1 VASVVRISEAYLLP
15 VIPLLEGFPF
25 VGGRRR
31 YERNPGVGF
40 RNRRERLSVTLVRA
54 LNWRR
59 CCNPII
65 ASKDSNEIASRAP
78 PPLLELDTVVVG
90 RVAIPVPLSATV
102 CVPAPLPAFT
112 LSVAVADPTEAG
124 LNTTLMVQVAPTAT
138 EVPQVLVC
146 ENG

>member
-1 VASVVRISEAYLLP
+1 M
-15 VIPLLEGFPF
+15 
-25 VGGRRR
+25 
-31 YERNPGVGF
+31 

-78 PPLLELDTVVVG
+78 PPLLELDTVGG
-90 RVAIPVPLSATV
+90 RQSRDTGAAECHGLHPRATAGV
-102 CVPAPLPAFT
+102 DAQRRW
-112 LSVAVADPTEAG
+112 ADPTEAG
-124 LNTTLMVQVAPTAT
+124 LNTTLIVQFAPAAT
-138 EVPQVLVC
+138 ELPQLLVC